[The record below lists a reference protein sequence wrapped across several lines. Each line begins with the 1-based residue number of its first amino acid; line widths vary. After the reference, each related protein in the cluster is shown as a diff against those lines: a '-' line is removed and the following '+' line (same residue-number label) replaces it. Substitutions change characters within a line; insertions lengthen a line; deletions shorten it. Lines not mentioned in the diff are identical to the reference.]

1 MQLPCHAVLPPLDM
15 LAVAYILHA
24 SCLAPAC
31 SLPLQ
36 IAAQIPLPI
45 LYLPVPGLM
54 GYLAFPH
61 PHPDILLNF
70 DPQDK
75 LMQVGASGDFHWH
88 SMLVAVQSGVPAAA
102 QSASTAAGSCRPIG
116 TVTWCPPR
124 GWSLTPTSLLP
135 ASQVARFAIGLVL
148 IASYPVV
155 HFPARAAV
163 RELLHQL
170 AGSGKIGGTLADG
183 GGGQFAV
190 VEALCFFGA
199 TLALAL
205 SCTDLG

>member
-1 MQLPCHAVLPPLDM
+1 MALHVGGWPPKW
-15 LAVAYILHA
+15 
-24 SCLAPAC
+24 S
-31 SLPLQ
+31 
-36 IAAQIPLPI
+36 
-45 LYLPVPGLM
+45 
-54 GYLAFPH
+54 
-61 PHPDILLNF
+61 
-70 DPQDK
+70 
-75 LMQVGASGDFHWH
+75 
-88 SMLVAVQSGVPAAA
+88 
-102 QSASTAAGSCRPIG
+102 AGSCSVCFRYCRQLPPVG
-116 TVTWCPPR
+116 TVNCCPPH
-124 GWSLTPTSLLP
+124 GWSRTLTSLLP

-170 AGSGKIGGTLADG
+170 AGSGKIGGALADG

-190 VEALCFFGA
+190 VEALCFFCA